1 MGIGNHN
8 EKNFVWDDIHLSTIF
23 SLSNNYSRNS
33 TALHTH
39 PHYEMFLIE
48 SGNIIHHNTN
58 TKIKCAKNTAVII
71 PPNTEHDMFLSEDE
85 SSAKIMV
92 ISFDFKKLGEHS
104 KNGANKLYSYFSS
117 LLSDKNEVVILK
129 NKYFGDFCRRFYAES
144 EADPTLASFII
155 INMIEELFLNVL
167 RTLKTN
173 YDKSNASSILSYK
186 TSAITSEIV
195 LAKNIEDY
203 MNMPG
208 CTLTVLADKLN
219 MCPRNTQKIIKRIY
233 GQSFSERQAEIRLK
247 RAIYL
252 IEKTDLSFTEIAKAV
267 NYNQYASFRK
277 AFINK
282 FGVSPSEYKAKLT

>member
-1 MGIGNHN
+1 MKKMPEFIPEYKIEASTETPFFVKWEELMG
-8 EKNFVWDDIHLSTIF
+8 W
-23 SLSNNYSRNS
+23 
-33 TALHTH
+33 
-39 PHYEMFLIE
+39 FLI
-48 SGNIIHHNTN
+48 
-58 TKIKCAKNTAVII
+58 
-71 PPNTEHDMFLSEDE
+71 P
-85 SSAKIMV
+85 
-92 ISFDFKKLGEHS
+92 KLGE
-104 KNGANKLYSYFSS
+104 KLSWGMYDIPSRKCSHIFDMQVTGKAKVHGIEGVELTAREASY
-117 LLSDKNEVVILK
+117 SDKNEVVILK

-233 GQSFSERQAEIRLK
+233 GQSFSQRQADIRLK

-282 FGVSPSEYKAKLT
+282 FGISPSEYKAKLT